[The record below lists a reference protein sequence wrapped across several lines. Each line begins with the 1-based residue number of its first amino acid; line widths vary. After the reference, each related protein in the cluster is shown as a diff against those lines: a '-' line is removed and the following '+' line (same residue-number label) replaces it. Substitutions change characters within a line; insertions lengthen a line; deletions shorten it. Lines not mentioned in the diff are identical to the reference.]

1 MASQVDIINHALTKL
16 GEIRIQDVEEDTKPA
31 REALAVWDLLL
42 ESELSA
48 NSWTFAAR
56 RASIAALASAPA
68 WGYQFAYEFPSD
80 LLALTYVNG
89 QSIISISDFNGS
101 TAPIYK
107 VEGREILTD
116 IAGPLQVM
124 YTALVTDPD
133 KWDAGFRNAFAIK
146 LAQVLCFPLTQ
157 REGKETGLYQEY
169 QLAVQVAKQRAA
181 IQMPPQTL
189 QDSTWFAERAS

>member
-56 RASIAALASAPA
+56 RASIAALVSAPA
-68 WGYQFAYEFPSD
+68 WGYQFSYEFPAD

-189 QDSTWFAERAS
+189 QDSTWFAERSS

>member
-157 REGKETGLYQEY
+157 REGKESGLYQEY
-169 QLAVQVAKQRAA
+169 QVAVQTAKQRAA
-181 IQMPPQTL
+181 IQLPPQML
-189 QDSTWFAERAS
+189 QDSTWFAERES

>member
-16 GEIRIQDVEEDTKPA
+16 GEVRIQDIEEDSKPA

-48 NSWTFAAR
+48 NSWAFAAR
-56 RASIAALASAPA
+56 RASIAALAQAPA
-68 WGYQFAYEFPSD
+68 WGYLYAYEFPSD

-89 QSIISISDFNGS
+89 QSIISIADFNDS

-116 IAGPLQVM
+116 IAGPLKIM

-157 REGKETGLYQEY
+157 REGKESGLFQEY
-169 QLAVQVAKQRAA
+169 QMAVQTAKQRAA

-189 QDSTWFAERAS
+189 QDSTWFAERES